1 MNIKETI
8 VTINQMQADGVI
20 GQYAIGGAV
29 AANFY
34 PVEPVDTQ
42 DLDAFVTLEP
52 PAGQTILSLT
62 PIYDYLEARGCQKDG
77 KGDVVIFG
85 WPVQFL
91 PVGGDPLLKEALEQS
106 VEKDLDGVPV
116 RVFTAEHLAAIAFKV
131 GRPKDKRRLD
141 QFREAKALKEPT
153 FSEILGRH
161 GLLDRWLASKGN

>member
-1 MNIKETI
+1 MQETLQ
-8 VTINQMQADGVI
+8 VINQMQAAGVI
-20 GQYAIGGAV
+20 GKYAIGGAV

-42 DLDAFVTLEP
+42 DLDAFITLEP
-52 PAGQTILSLT
+52 PAGQSILSLR

-141 QFREAKALKEPT
+141 QFREANALKEPGL
-153 FSEILGRH
+153 SAILARH
-161 GLLDRWLASKGN
+161 GLLDRWLASRGN